1 MRGRE
6 TSKENRRNICNE
18 SHTRARLRIRRFQTV
33 ATRPIKYKYL
43 DTSQEQRAN
52 KRLPCA
58 VAEPAFFWGARTAGT
73 SETSEPVSDLESA
86 FGAIY
91 PGAPTRRRTDGSLRT
106 RLPSRFHASSIAH
119 PRAIALRVLARI
131 GKVLRIPPKVQL
143 SETSWEINRETSNA
157 GPRSDRARRAH
168 RSEPSARRTGV
179 FASRGTSH

>member
-6 TSKENRRNICNE
+6 TSKQNRRNICNE

-43 DTSQEQRAN
+43 DTSQEKRAN

-58 VAEPAFFWGARTAGT
+58 GPNRPFFGVLELLGPPKLWSRFRTWRARSARYIRAHRRARVHG
-73 SETSEPVSDLESA
+73 SPSGPVYRLG
-86 FGAIY
+86 F
-91 PGAPTRRRTDGSLRT
+91 TRRRSRT
-106 RLPSRFHASSIAH
+106 PERSPFASSLVSEKFFAF
-119 PRAIALRVLARI
+119 RR
-131 GKVLRIPPKVQL
+131 KVQL